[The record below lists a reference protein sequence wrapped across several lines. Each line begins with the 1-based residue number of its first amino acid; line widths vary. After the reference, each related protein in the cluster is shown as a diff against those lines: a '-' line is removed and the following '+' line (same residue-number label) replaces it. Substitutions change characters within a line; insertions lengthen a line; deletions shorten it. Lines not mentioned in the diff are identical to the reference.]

1 MSINARAL
9 PEDALSPLAP
19 LPSLFAL
26 LASITYL
33 GLNHL
38 GTAGGAREFFAWG
51 GLGVNGGQGVCGRVW
66 GAVVPV
72 VEDFRLY
79 QEVHP

>member
-1 MSINARAL
+1 MPVPCPRTCSH
-9 PEDALSPLAP
+9 P
-19 LPSLFAL
+19 LPPPLHSLVAL

-33 GLNHL
+33 GLNRL
-38 GTAGGAREFFAWG
+38 GTAGGPREYFARG
-51 GLGVNGGQGVCGRVW
+51 GMVW